1 MKGYKKWSVLTLIV
15 GMATLFSSCA
25 VHRHTRPHRHH
36 PHRHKVVIIAEQTTR
51 TGQNTAE
58 QTTRTGQNT
67 DCITFEECLAM
78 TEPDSYG
85 STE

>member
-1 MKGYKKWSVLTLIV
+1 MKEYKKWSALALIV
-15 GMATLFSSCA
+15 GMTTLFSSCA
-25 VHRHTRPHRHH
+25 VHRHPRPRRHH
-36 PHRHKVVIIAEQTTR
+36 PHRHKVVIIAEQTTG
-51 TGQNTAE
+51 TEQNTDCITE
-58 QTTRTGQNT
+58 QNT

>member
-1 MKGYKKWSVLTLIV
+1 MKPTGKLKIAMVVIA
-15 GMATLFSSCA
+15 GMAMMLASCTT
-25 VHRHTRPHRHH
+25 VYRHPRPHRHHPHH
-36 PHRHKVVIIAEQTTR
+36 PHRHKVVIIAEQTTG
-51 TGQNTAE
+51 TE
-58 QTTRTGQNT
+58 QNT

>member
-1 MKGYKKWSVLTLIV
+1 MKGYKKWGAFPLMV
-15 GMATLFSSCA
+15 GMAMLCSPGA

-36 PHRHKVVIIAEQTTR
+36 PHRHRVFIIEEQSTATE
-51 TGQNTAE
+51 QNK
-58 QTTRTGQNT
+58 

>member
-1 MKGYKKWSVLTLIV
+1 MKGYKKLGALALTA
-15 GMATLFSSCA
+15 GMATLFCSCA
-25 VHRHTRPHRHH
+25 VHRHPRPHHR
-36 PHRHKVVIIAEQTTR
+36 PHRHKVLIITEQTTR
-51 TGQNTAE
+51 TE
-58 QTTRTGQNT
+58 QDT

>member
-1 MKGYKKWSVLTLIV
+1 MKEYKKWSALALIV
-15 GMATLFSSCA
+15 GMTTLFSSCA
-25 VHRHTRPHRHH
+25 RHH
-36 PHRHKVVIIAEQTTR
+36 PHRHKVVIIAEQTT
-51 TGQNTAE
+51 G
-58 QTTRTGQNT
+58 TGQNT

>member
-1 MKGYKKWSVLTLIV
+1 MKGYKKWSTFALII
-15 GMATLFSSCA
+15 GMTMLFCSCA
-25 VHRHTRPHRHH
+25 VHRHHRHH
-36 PHRHKVVIIAEQTTR
+36 PHRHRVAIVAQQTIATEQSK
-51 TGQNTAE
+51 
-58 QTTRTGQNT
+58 

>member
-1 MKGYKKWSVLTLIV
+1 MKGYRKWSAITLIA
-15 GMATLFSSCA
+15 GMTMLCSSCA
-25 VHRHTRPHRHH
+25 VHRHIRPHRHH
-36 PHRHKVVIIAEQTTR
+36 PHRHRIVIVAEQTAA
-51 TGQNTAE
+51 AE
-58 QTTRTGQNT
+58 QNK

>member
-1 MKGYKKWSVLTLIV
+1 MIMKEYKKWNALALVV
-15 GMATLFSSCA
+15 GITTLFSSCA
-25 VHRHTRPHRHH
+25 VHRHPRPHHRHH
-36 PHRHKVVIIAEQTTR
+36 LHHHKVVIIAEQTT
-51 TGQNTAE
+51 G
-58 QTTRTGQNT
+58 T

>member
-1 MKGYKKWSVLTLIV
+1 MKEYKKWSALALIV
-15 GMATLFSSCA
+15 GMTTLFSSCA
-25 VHRHTRPHRHH
+25 HRHH
-36 PHRHKVVIIAEQTTR
+36 PHRHKVVIIAEQTT
-51 TGQNTAE
+51 G
-58 QTTRTGQNT
+58 TGQNT

>member
-1 MKGYKKWSVLTLIV
+1 MRPTGKLKITMLAIV
-15 GMATLFSSCA
+15 GMTMMLASCA
-25 VHRHTRPHRHH
+25 TVHRHPRAPKPHRHH
-36 PHRHKVVIIAEQTTR
+36 PHRHKVVIIAEQTAGT
-51 TGQNTAE
+51 E
-58 QTTRTGQNT
+58 QNT

>member
-36 PHRHKVVIIAEQTTR
+36 PHRHKVVIIAEQTT
-51 TGQNTAE
+51 GIEQNT
-58 QTTRTGQNT
+58 N
-67 DCITFEECLAM
+67 CITFEECLAM

>member
-1 MKGYKKWSVLTLIV
+1 MERIGFNSRN
-15 GMATLFSSCA
+15 GNA
-25 VHRHTRPHRHH
+25 V
-36 PHRHKVVIIAEQTTR
+36 PHRHKVVIIAEQTTG
-51 TGQNTAE
+51 TE
-58 QTTRTGQNT
+58 QNT

>member
-1 MKGYKKWSVLTLIV
+1 MKEYKKWNVFALTA
-15 GMATLFSSCA
+15 GMTMLVSSCA
-25 VHRHTRPHRHH
+25 VHRHPRPHRPH
-36 PHRHKVVIIAEQTTR
+36 PHRHRVVIIAEQTAAA
-51 TGQNTAE
+51 GQSK
-58 QTTRTGQNT
+58 